1 MVADKGYHSN
11 ETMVDLKEFGIRG
24 YISEPKR
31 GRRHWIDKREKLNA
45 VYANRRRIQG
55 ERGKS
60 SLRRRGLMLERPF
73 AHCYET
79 GRMRRVHLRGRQNII
94 KHSSSTS
101 LDLI

>member
-1 MVADKGYHSN
+1 MEQLSDSLESVEQMAGDWLTEVVADKGFHSN
-11 ETMVDLKEFGIRG
+11 ETMGDLKEYGIRS

-31 GRRHWIDKREKLNA
+31 GRRHRIDKPEERDA

-60 SLRRRGLMLERPF
+60 LLRRRGLMLERPF

-79 GRMRRVHLRGRQNII
+79 VE
-94 KHSSSTS
+94 
-101 LDLI
+101 